1 MPKSRG
7 MGALSP
13 RQAEILGLIGIEVWR
28 RRTDQTDFP
37 AAPSPDTPSNARS
50 GADREQAGT
59 AGAGFWHL
67 AGGESDPVRDIWVF
81 CSDSAQFLESNPSAK
96 RLLEEILAAMGLAL
110 GDVSLFHPG
119 DGRADADTPRSARQL
134 LEARSGK
141 SPTQVVALGRDCS
154 EWARAHMSGVEP
166 GGPSDRDADAG
177 AIALLTGDDLGSL
190 MADPHGKEALW
201 RRMVAS
207 GMASLDD

>member
-37 AAPSPDTPSNARS
+37 AAPRPDTTSNARS

-67 AGGESDPVRDIWVF
+67 AGDESDPVRDIWVF

-96 RLLEEILAAMGLAL
+96 RLLEEILAAMGLAP

-119 DGRADADTPRSARQL
+119 DGRADADTSRSARQL
-134 LEARSGK
+134 IEARSEK
-141 SPTQVVALGRDCS
+141 SPRQVVALGHDCS
-154 EWARAHMSGVEP
+154 EWVRAHMSGVEP
-166 GGPSDRDADAG
+166 GGLSDRDADAG

-190 MADPHGKEALW
+190 MADPNGKERLW

>member
-1 MPKSRG
+1 
-7 MGALSP
+7 MGAFSP

-28 RRTDQTDFP
+28 RCTDQTDFP
-37 AAPSPDTPSNARS
+37 AAPRPDTPSNTRS
-50 GADREQAGT
+50 GAEREQAGT
-59 AGAGFWHL
+59 AETGRWHL

-96 RLLEEILAAMGLAL
+96 RLLEEILAAMGLAP

-119 DGRADADTPRSARQL
+119 DGRADADTSRSARQL
-134 LEARSGK
+134 LEARPGK
-141 SPTQVVALGRDCS
+141 SPRQVVALGRDCS

-166 GGPSDRDADAG
+166 DGPSDRTAGAG

-190 MADPHGKEALW
+190 MADPHGKERLW
-201 RRMVAS
+201 RRIVAS
-207 GMASLDD
+207 GMASLGD

>member
-1 MPKSRG
+1 

-37 AAPSPDTPSNARS
+37 AAPRPDTPSNARS

-59 AGAGFWHL
+59 AGAGFWYL

-96 RLLEEILAAMGLAL
+96 RLLEEILAAMGLAP

-119 DGRADADTPRSARQL
+119 DGRADADTSRSARQL
-134 LEARSGK
+134 IEARSEK
-141 SPTQVVALGRDCS
+141 SPRQVVALGHDCS
-154 EWARAHMSGVEP
+154 EWVRAHMSGVEP
-166 GGPSDRDADAG
+166 GGLSDRDADAG

-190 MADPHGKEALW
+190 MADPNGKERLW

>member
-1 MPKSRG
+1 MSKSRG

-37 AAPSPDTPSNARS
+37 AAPRPDTPSNARS

-59 AGAGFWHL
+59 AGAGFWYL

-96 RLLEEILAAMGLAL
+96 RLLEEILAAMGLAP

-119 DGRADADTPRSARQL
+119 DGRADADTSRSARQL
-134 LEARSGK
+134 IEARSEK
-141 SPTQVVALGRDCS
+141 SPRQVVALGHDCS
-154 EWARAHMSGVEP
+154 EWVRAHMSGVEP
-166 GGPSDRDADAG
+166 GGLSDRDADAG

-190 MADPHGKEALW
+190 MADPNGKERLW

>member
-1 MPKSRG
+1 

-28 RRTDQTDFP
+28 RRTDHTDFP
-37 AAPSPDTPSNARS
+37 AAPRPDTPSNARS

-59 AGAGFWHL
+59 AGTGRWHL

-96 RLLEEILAAMGLAL
+96 RLLEEILAAMGLAP

-119 DGRADADTPRSARQL
+119 DGRADADTSRSARQL
-134 LEARSGK
+134 LEARPGK
-141 SPTQVVALGRDCS
+141 SPRQVVALGRDCS
-154 EWARAHMSGVEP
+154 EWVRAHMSRVEP
-166 GGPSDRDADAG
+166 GGPSDRAAG
-177 AIALLTGDDLGSL
+177 AGSVVLLTEDDLETMMTDPGS
-190 MADPHGKEALW
+190 KERLW
-201 RRMVAS
+201 QRMVAS

>member
-37 AAPSPDTPSNARS
+37 AAPRPDTPSNARS

-59 AGAGFWHL
+59 AGAGRWHL

-81 CSDSAQFLESNPSAK
+81 CSDSAQFLESNPSAR

-119 DGRADADTPRSARQL
+119 DGRADADTSRSARQL
-134 LEARSGK
+134 LEARPGK
-141 SPTQVVALGRDCS
+141 SPRQVVALGPDCS
-154 EWARAHMSGVEP
+154 EWLRAHMSGVEP
-166 GGPSDRDADAG
+166 GGPSDREAGAG
-177 AIALLTGDDLGSL
+177 AIALLMGDDLGSL
-190 MADPHGKEALW
+190 MADPNGKERLW